1 MCLSSVYV
9 QEDEERRVIV
19 EEASRVWV
27 TAQGDVQIDSLF
39 GEQKKL
45 EGFSIVEV
53 NFLKNYIVL
62 EKVGGDLSGRVS

>member
-62 EKVGGDLSGRVS
+62 EKVGGDLGGRVS